1 MLRRAG
7 LSRAIAN
14 VAAGSE
20 ERDNIAVAISAIAEA
35 PGVPVV
41 LRAGADDAIDETR
54 SLFHIGAVVDV
65 NGLTAAFVVQ
75 AMLGEIP
82 YAVILEKDSLLV
94 LDDTGTIL
102 SSSPTAPIRCTC

>member
-7 LSRAIAN
+7 LSRAIAV

-20 ERDNIAVAISAIAEA
+20 ERDNIAVAISAIAVA
-35 PGVPVV
+35 PSVPVV

-82 YAVILEKDSLLV
+82 YAVILEEESLLT
-94 LDDTGTIL
+94 LDDAGMTL
-102 SSSPTAPIRCTC
+102 SSSPGSPMRCTC